1 MHRMRTPRRVVSL
14 IPTEDEEQEALFDWA
29 ADQPALSCMFAI
41 PNGGFR
47 NKATAVRMKRTG
59 TKAGVPDIFLPI
71 ASHGFHG
78 LFIEMKRTKG
88 GSVSQAQRDT
98 MERLTHEG
106 YCCKVCKGF
115 EEARIA
121 IIDYL
126 GGFDG

>member
-1 MHRMRTPRRVVSL
+1 
-14 IPTEDEEQEALFDWA
+14 
-29 ADQPALSCMFAI
+29 MFAI

-98 MERLTHEG
+98 MGRLTHEG

-115 EEARIA
+115 EEARVT

>member
-1 MHRMRTPRRVVSL
+1 MHRMRAPRRVVSL
-14 IPTEDEEQEALFDWA
+14 IPTEDEEQEALFAWA
-29 ADQPALSCMFAI
+29 ADQPALSCMFSI

-98 MERLTHEG
+98 MERLTREG

-115 EEARIA
+115 EEARIT

>member
-1 MHRMRTPRRVVSL
+1 MHRMRTSRRAVSL

-29 ADQPALSCMFAI
+29 ADQPELSCMFAI

-71 ASHGFHG
+71 ASRGFHG

-98 MERLTHEG
+98 MERLAHEG
-106 YCCKVCKGF
+106 YCCKVCRGA
-115 EEARIA
+115 EEARIT
-121 IIDYL
+121 IVDYL
-126 GGFDG
+126 GGFE